1 MLLGTA
7 AAQHFAVL
15 EDLVLLSL
23 QLEVE
28 SCRAKQG
35 KLYTMNLAFH
45 LCKMIRVHG
54 VQTPGLQKFGM
65 K

>member
-7 AAQHFAVL
+7 AAQRFAVL

-28 SCRAKQG
+28 SCRARQG
-35 KLYTMNLAFH
+35 KLYTVNFAFH
-45 LCKMIRVHG
+45 PSL
-54 VQTPGLQKFGM
+54 
-65 K
+65 